1 MLWIRGR
8 RVALAVAAVLVA
20 AGTMR
25 GQAFHRDVIVLD
37 AAHGGSESG
46 AALATDVE
54 EKDVT
59 LAFAVRLRS
68 LLAARGFTVVLTRSG
83 DVALSADQRAEAA
96 NRARAVACV
105 VIHATASGVGVHLA
119 TSAMRPGNEDTVS
132 AVAWDR
138 AQVAY
143 VDQSQRLANALG
155 GAVVRSHL
163 PVVVDR
169 AALRPLDNLS
179 CPAVAVELAP
189 SPASGSDAAG
199 ADDDDYQQQVAKAI
213 AGALVLWRNQ
223 AEPPPSVVVRPSR
236 LDSPE
241 GLAEPKRS
249 VAPSVTQKVVP
260 APAASP
266 VPARTPVTAP
276 AATPASAPASV
287 PSGGKP

>member
-1 MLWIRGR
+1 MRWTSQR
-8 RVALAVAAVLVA
+8 RVVLVLAAVLA

-83 DVALSADQRAEAA
+83 DVAMSADQRAEAA

-119 TSAMRPGNEDTVS
+119 TSALRPGDEDTVA

-143 VDQSQRLANALG
+143 VDESQRLASALG

-163 PVVVDR
+163 PVVMDR

-189 SPASGSDAAG
+189 SAASGSDAAG

-236 LDSPE
+236 LDAPVVP
-241 GLAEPKRS
+241 AVPKRA
-249 VAPSVTQKVVP
+249 VVGAPAVTPTP
-260 APAASP
+260 APAAP
-266 VPARTPVTAP
+266 PT
-276 AATPASAPASV
+276 
-287 PSGGKP
+287 GGKP